1 MGRWEADAGGRLQ
14 YAAMS
19 LYFER
24 GYDAVTVAEIAER
37 AGLTKRTFF
46 RHYADKR
53 EVLFAGAPA
62 FQAGV
67 VAAVAAVPP
76 DEPPATTAITAL
88 AETSGAQLAQYGEWA
103 RARRDLVAS
112 SADLRERSLI
122 KSADLAGAIATALQ
136 QRGVAAE
143 AATLTAHTCVTA
155 FTVGYDRWADGDGTG
170 DLPTVVRQTL
180 DALRTAISSG

>member
-67 VAAVAAVPP
+67 VAAVTAAPP
-76 DEPPATTAITAL
+76 DEPPATTAIAAL

-122 KSADLAGAIATALQ
+122 KSADLAAAVAAALQ
-136 QRGVAAE
+136 GRGVAAE

-180 DALRTAISSG
+180 DALRTAISPT

>member
-14 YAAMS
+14 YAALS

-67 VAAVAAVPP
+67 VAAVAAAP
-76 DEPPATTAITAL
+76 DDTGPAAAVIDAL
-88 AETSGAQLAQYGEWA
+88 AETAGAQLAQYGEWA
-103 RARRDLVAS
+103 RARRDLVES

-122 KSADLAGAIATALQ
+122 KSADLAAAIAGALRE
-136 QRGVAAE
+136 RGVAAE
-143 AATLTAHTCVTA
+143 PAVLTAHTCVTA
-155 FTVGYDRWADGDGTG
+155 FTVGYDRWADGNGTG
-170 DLPTVVRQTL
+170 DLPTAVRQTL
-180 DALRTAISSG
+180 DALRTAISPG

>member
-1 MGRWEADAGGRLQ
+1 MSRWEADATGRLQ

-46 RHYADKR
+46 RHFADKR
-53 EVLFAGAPA
+53 EVVFAGAPA

-67 VAAVAAVPP
+67 VAAVTAAPA
-76 DEPPATTAITAL
+76 DEPPITSVVSAL
-88 AETSGAQLAQYGEWA
+88 ADVSGAQLAQFGEWA
-103 RARRDLVAS
+103 RARRDLVDS

-122 KSADLAGAIATALQ
+122 KSADLAAAITDALR
-136 QRGVAAE
+136 QRGVTSGQ
-143 AATLTAHTCVTA
+143 ATLTAHAAVTA
-155 FTVGYDRWADGDGTG
+155 FTVGYDRWADAGGTG
-170 DLPTVVRQTL
+170 DLPAAVRETL
-180 DALRTAISSG
+180 TDLRTAISPD

>member
-46 RHYADKR
+46 RHYPDKR

-67 VAAVAAVPP
+67 VAAVAAAPEDDAPV
-76 DEPPATTAITAL
+76 ATVIAAL
-88 AETSGAQLAQYGEWA
+88 ADTSGAQLAQYGEWA
-103 RARRDLVAS
+103 RARRDLVDS

-122 KSADLAGAIATALQ
+122 KSADLAAAIAAALRE
-136 QRGVAAE
+136 RGVAAE
-143 AATLTAHTCVTA
+143 QATLTAHACVTA
-155 FTVGYDRWADGDGTG
+155 FTVGYDRWADGDGAG
-170 DLPTVVRQTL
+170 DLPATVRATL
-180 DALRTAISSG
+180 DDLRTAISDD

>member
-67 VAAVAAVPP
+67 SAAVSAAP
-76 DEPPATTAITAL
+76 DDASPVTAVIDAL
-88 AETSGAQLAQYGEWA
+88 ADTAGAQLAQYGEWA
-103 RARRDLVAS
+103 RARRDLVES

-122 KSADLAGAIATALQ
+122 KSADLAAAIATALQ
-136 QRGVAAE
+136 ERGVTPGQAV
-143 AATLTAHTCVTA
+143 LTAHACVTA
-155 FTVGYDRWADGDGTG
+155 FTVGYDRWADGNGTG
-170 DLPTVVRQTL
+170 DLPTSVRQTL
-180 DALRTAISSG
+180 DDLRSAISD

>member
-67 VAAVAAVPP
+67 VAAVAAAPVDQAPV
-76 DEPPATTAITAL
+76 DTVIAAL
-88 AETSGAQLAQYGEWA
+88 AETGGAQLAQYGEWA
-103 RARRDLVAS
+103 RARRDLVES
-112 SADLRERSLI
+112 SADLRERALI
-122 KSADLAGAIATALQ
+122 KSADLAAAVAAALRE
-136 QRGVAAE
+136 RGVAPGQ
-143 AATLTAHTCVTA
+143 ATLTAHAAVTA
-155 FTVGYDRWADGDGTG
+155 FTVGYDRWADGNGVG
-170 DLPTVVRQTL
+170 DLPTAVRETL
-180 DALRTAISSG
+180 ADLRTALTPG

>member
-24 GYDAVTVAEIAER
+24 GYDDVTVAEIAER

-67 VAAVAAVPP
+67 VAAVAAA
-76 DEPPATTAITAL
+76 PADASAITAAITAL
-88 AETSGAQLAQYGEWA
+88 AETAGAQLAQYGEWA
-103 RARRDLVAS
+103 RARRDLVES
-112 SADLRERSLI
+112 STDLRERSLI
-122 KSADLAGAIATALQ
+122 KSADLAAAVAAALRE
-136 QRGVAAE
+136 RGVAPGTALL
-143 AATLTAHTCVTA
+143 AAHAGVTA
-155 FTVGYDRWADGDGTG
+155 FTVGYDRWADANGRG
-170 DLPTVVRQTL
+170 DLPTAVRQTL
-180 DALRTAISSG
+180 EDLRLALIPD